1 MEQFGSVFWYLGL
14 TSPSSGYKIQK
25 NSKKNRFLFKIN
37 GFLNKKPFIFLKK
50 KSFFVLLHR
59 VPIATGTM
67 NILCCRR
74 GAPRAHLGLTFP
86 SNGYKIPKNSKKPL
100 FIKKNRFFLVCF
112 RILSQSAHRHKQE
125 EHIML
130 QTWSAAGALARSAA
144 GAQRRRRV
152 DPSRK
157 KLVARAKRGSRA
169 LTRRGE

>member
-1 MEQFGSVFWYLGL
+1 MV
-14 TSPSSGYKIQK
+14 
-25 NSKKNRFLFKIN
+25 
-37 GFLNKKPFIFLKK
+37 
-50 KSFFVLLHR
+50 FFVLLHR

-74 GAPRAHLGLTFP
+74 GAPQAHLGLTFP
-86 SNGYKIPKNSKKPL
+86 SSGYKIQKNTKKPL
-100 FIKKNRFFLVCF
+100 FFFFKTVFFYFKTVFIFLVSF
-112 RILSQSAHRHKQE
+112 RILLQSAHRHRRE

-130 QTWSAAGALARSAA
+130 QTRSAAGALARSAA
-144 GAQRRRRV
+144 GAQRRMRV